1 MPKDLVLLRYTD
13 DRGQKLAAMCRPATG
28 LQVLKDIIGEASEQ
42 DEEWYD
48 QPHKSAVV
56 MDTSGPVIITRAED
70 LTMLSFWLATA
81 ATWLS
86 QHGGGDV

>member
-1 MPKDLVLLRYTD
+1 MAKDLVLLRYSD
-13 DRGQKLAAMCRPATG
+13 SRGERLAAVCRPADG
-28 LQVLKDIIGEASEQ
+28 LQTLRDIVGDSPE
-42 DEEWYD
+42 DEEWYGIG
-48 QPHKSAVV
+48 HKSAVV
-56 MDTSGPVIITRAED
+56 IATSSPVIVTKAED

>member
-13 DRGQKLAAMCRPATG
+13 DRGQKFAAMCRPSTG
-28 LQVLKDIIGEASEQ
+28 VQVLRDIVNSEAPE
-42 DEEWYD
+42 DVEWYE

-56 MDTSGPVIITRAED
+56 MDTSGPVIITKAED